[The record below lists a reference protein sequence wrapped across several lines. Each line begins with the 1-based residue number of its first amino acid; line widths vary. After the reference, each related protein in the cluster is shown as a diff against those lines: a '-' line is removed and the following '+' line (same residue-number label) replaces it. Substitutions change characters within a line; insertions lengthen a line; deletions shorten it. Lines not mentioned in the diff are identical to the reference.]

1 MAEQERYLG
10 ESDWDDLDLITQ
22 DEATYRFDEELR
34 ELDAALEAAPSPE
47 QREQLTARRVLVEE
61 AKARLSQ
68 RRTFDFP
75 KA

>member
-1 MAEQERYLG
+1 VAEDRYLG

-34 ELDAALEAAPSPE
+34 ELDAALAASPSAVE
-47 QREQLTARRVLVEE
+47 REKLEARRALVEQ

-68 RRTFDFP
+68 RRSFDFP

>member
-1 MAEQERYLG
+1 MAEDRYLG

-34 ELDAALEAAPSPE
+34 EIDAALAASPSPT
-47 QREQLTARRVLVEE
+47 QREQLESRRALVQE

-68 RRTFDFP
+68 RRNFDFP